1 MNRLSMLT
9 MTTMVLLCVGVAL
22 PAGDAL
28 AQQKSLKEQLVGTW
42 TLVSLVEQYQDGRKD
57 SNSFGPNLKGMLILD
72 RTGRFSLHLIG
83 GDRAK
88 TGGNPRSPV
97 GPAVAYFGT
106 YSVGEGDKS
115 LTYHVERSTFPDFEG
130 TDQKATITT
139 INGDELTYVRAPIP
153 SPTGTFVPTLEW
165 KRAK

>member
-1 MNRLSMLT
+1 MNRLGILT
-9 MTTMVLLCVGVAL
+9 MTTMVLLVPLA
-22 PAGDAL
+22 AGDAV

-57 SNSFGPNLKGMLILD
+57 SNSFGPNLKGMLMLD
-72 RTGRFSLHLIG
+72 RTGQFSLQLIG
-83 GDRAK
+83 GERAK
-88 TGGNPRSPV
+88 TSGNPRSPI

-130 TDQKATITT
+130 TDQKATVT
-139 INGDELTYVRAPIP
+139 IAGDELRYVRAPIP
-153 SPTGTFVPTLEW
+153 SPAGTFVPTLEW
-165 KRAK
+165 RRVK